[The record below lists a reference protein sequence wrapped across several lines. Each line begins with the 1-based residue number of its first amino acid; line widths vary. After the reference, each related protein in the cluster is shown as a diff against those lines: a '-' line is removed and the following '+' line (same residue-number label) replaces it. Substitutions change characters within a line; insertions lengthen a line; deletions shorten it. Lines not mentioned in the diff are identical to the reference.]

1 MLIKTLIAAK
11 KKLLSSKK
19 SVTTGKISITI
30 SMINSNT
37 SNKNYKSI
45 KINVITGK
53 LDLAKYIKFSTG
65 EDIEYELGKGV
76 SMILRLVFSEADREE
91 DAELFANE

>member
-1 MLIKTLIAAK
+1 MLINEKGNYRGKTVEI
-11 KKLLSSKK
+11 
-19 SVTTGKISITI
+19 SVVKYEFQPEALYDQ
-30 SMINSNT
+30 
-37 SNKNYKSI
+37 K